1 LSWSKFGKPVDGYRK
16 IQSRRRAVILS
27 RMSAPDSGRPPI
39 ADADWDERNTGAPQ
53 VGSGQ
58 PNSALVVELKPLA
71 PGRVLDVGC
80 GEGAD
85 ALWLARGVG
94 R

>member
-1 LSWSKFGKPVDGYRK
+1 
-16 IQSRRRAVILS
+16 
-27 RMSAPDSGRPPI
+27 
-39 ADADWDERNTGAPQ
+39 
-53 VGSGQ
+53 
-58 PNSALVVELKPLA
+58 LVVELKPLA